1 MDILM
6 TTGVLGLVLLVLL
19 AGGLWIGLALTTVGF
34 VAIHFFTPAPAG
46 SMMAT
51 TLWDNSWGWALTALP
66 LFVWMGEILFRAKL
80 SEDMFTGL
88 APWLDRLPGR
98 LLHVNIVGCGVMAA
112 VAGSSAVTSAT
123 VGRMSLPE
131 LKQRG
136 YDEKMSIGTLAGSG
150 TLGLLIPPSIMM
162 IVYGISAQQSIS
174 RLFIAGIVPGLL
186 LALMFSVYCMIQARS
201 RSGIDA
207 PDWAGWPA
215 AVAAF
220 RRSVWALLAPPVV
233 MGGIYFGIFTASEA
247 AAAGSLY
254 AILVAVLVYRNFGL
268 RDLWHC
274 AYATM
279 RTSMM
284 VFLIIA
290 GAAMFGHAI
299 TLVRLPVGVTEAV
312 VSLGLGPIG
321 FVLVVMGLI
330 FVLGMF
336 LESIAI
342 ILITTPILLPT
353 MISLGIDPIWYG
365 VLLMINLELAMIT
378 PPVGMNLFVIKGIT
392 GAQLGTIVRGAAPFV
407 AIMVAGLGVLIAVP
421 ELATWLPAAAGFGR

>member
-1 MDILM
+1 MTLLIVFAGLILLLL
-6 TTGVLGLVLLVLL
+6 TGIPIFAALGLTASAILLIVE
-19 AGGLWIGLALTTVGF
+19 GDVDGLGDAVYVHLNKPILST
-34 VAIHFFTPAPAG
+34 I
-46 SMMAT
+46 
-51 TLWDNSWGWALTALP
+51 P
-66 LFVWMGEILFRAKL
+66 LFVFMAQVMIRAKVIDDL
-80 SEDMFTGL
+80 YSFAHTVIGHVKGGL
-88 APWLDRLPGR
+88 GVAT
-98 LLHVNIVGCGVMAA
+98 VMACTIFA
-112 VAGSSAVTSAT
+112 AISGSSVATALSIGSSAIPQMK
-123 VGRMSLPE
+123 RF
-131 LKQRG
+131 G
-136 YDEKMSIGTLAGSG
+136 YAERDALGVVAAGG
-150 TLGLLIPPSIMM
+150 TLGILIPPSGPM
-162 IVYGISAQQSIS
+162 ILYAIVSEASIGA
-174 RLFIAGIVPGLL
+174 LFLAGIVPGLL